1 MNIVRGIASFLLI
14 GLVLV
19 TTLCAQAC
27 FDPAPKSECPVHNSN
42 DCCKHED
49 SNAGRAILATLSQH
63 RVTIGVIAS
72 MIPVAQLPRMDID
85 GWENP
90 SWSNLDFYSSF
101 LKQPL
106 SPPIPHALRI

>member
-1 MNIVRGIASFLLI
+1 MNIVRGLASSLLI

-27 FDPAPKSECPVHNSN
+27 FDPAPKSECPVHQSN

-49 SNAGRAILATLSQH
+49 SNAGRATLATLSQH
-63 RVTIGVIAS
+63 RITTGVIAS
-72 MIPVAQLPRMDID
+72 MVPVAQLPEID
-85 GWENP
+85 LRSWENP
-90 SWSNLDFYSSF
+90 LQSNPDFYLSF

-106 SPPIPHALRI
+106 PPPIPHALRI